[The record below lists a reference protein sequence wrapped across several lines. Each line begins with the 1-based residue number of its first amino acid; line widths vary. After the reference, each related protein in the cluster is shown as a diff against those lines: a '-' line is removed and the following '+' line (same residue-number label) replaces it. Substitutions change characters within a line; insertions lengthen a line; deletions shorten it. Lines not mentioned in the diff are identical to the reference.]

1 MSGRRCPSWLA
12 VGLVACLVASGC
24 SLPRHKADQPVS
36 KVAATRAEA
45 EAVYERY
52 RKVRASALELL
63 DDHPLTAV
71 EADPV
76 LAIDAGALQVA
87 RRLLLE
93 GRPDDSQGLR
103 VVDVLAPRLTGYPLG
118 YVVIAEDRVRG
129 LTRCR
134 SSGG

>member
-1 MSGRRCPSWLA
+1 
-12 VGLVACLVASGC
+12 
-24 SLPRHKADQPVS
+24 
-36 KVAATRAEA
+36 
-45 EAVYERY
+45 
-52 RKVRASALELL
+52 
-63 DDHPLTAV
+63 
-71 EADPV
+71 V

-87 RRLLLE
+87 RRLRLE